1 MALYVVLHHRGDER
15 RPWVNAWIDDD
26 LVEAITTTKEIGA
39 RCLKSKARGER
50 VFVHRCGWGGNAPV
64 VSCSAEVEDVDSID
78 RSTVLV
84 RFREA
89 TAVHGEPPITPNE
102 GQNFYEA

>member
-1 MALYVVLHHRGDER
+1 V
-15 RPWVNAWIDDD
+15 
-26 LVEAITTTKEIGA
+26 
-39 RCLKSKARGER
+39 
-50 VFVHRCGWGGNAPV
+50 
-64 VSCSAEVEDVDSID
+64 VEDVDSID

-89 TAVHGEPPITPNE
+89 TAVHREPPITPNE